1 MLDGLRRAGAPM
13 RRRHAAVRSQPDRG
27 YSVLEAAITLPAMI
41 FLLMFIVQW
50 AILWHARSVA
60 EAAAQEGLRSA
71 SGYQSSAATGQR
83 DAENFLHQTAP
94 RALPDAKVSVDR
106 GPTIV
111 TVKVHS
117 SVMSVIPFGDFS
129 VDESAAGP
137 VETYVAA
144 P

>member
-1 MLDGLRRAGAPM
+1 MGGLRRAGAAV
-13 RRRHAAVRSQPDRG
+13 RRRHAAVRSEPDRG

-60 EAAAQEGLRSA
+60 QAAAQEGMRSA
-71 SGYQSSAATGQR
+71 SGYHSSAAAGQA

-94 RALPDAKVSVDR
+94 HAMPGATVTVDR
-106 GPTIV
+106 GPTSV

-117 SVMSVIPFGDFS
+117 SVMSVIPFGNFA

-137 VETYVAA
+137 IEGYVPA